1 MFFKVVVACGHL
13 GFRREVEVTRY
24 FQADNALAAWDSA
37 MNMPRAK
44 KGQGSRCVRKVEEIG
59 PLQYRNGKLA
69 EADNPYLQV
78 RKPSRRVRAAC

>member
-13 GFRREVEVTRY
+13 GFRREVEITRY

-37 MNMPRAK
+37 MIMPRAK

-59 PLQYRNGKLA
+59 PLEYLYGKQA
-69 EADNPYLQV
+69 EADDPYLQV
-78 RKPSRRVRAAC
+78 HKPGRRIGVAC